1 MESDGFSSVT
11 ITRSSRRLF
20 RRVPND
26 DIVEVVEYQS
36 DGDIVEATE
45 HQSDDCPPDESQ
57 SESSQY
63 LERDSTISV
72 EENASEAIVPRLSRP
87 ASQRSPR
94 PRRNGSHRVR
104 DHGNSTQDIVLDT
117 GPQPPLVV
125 RIGADFQSE
134 TIMIQDASSGSIQR
148 LEALAIHRMG
158 LPLALKVAR
167 KVYVDDSISSD
178 WTRNKEA
185 ATKMLCALNTGIQRR
200 HYDVNVASRAD
211 SDVRGPT
218 FR

>member
-1 MESDGFSSVT
+1 
-11 ITRSSRRLF
+11 
-20 RRVPND
+20 
-26 DIVEVVEYQS
+26 
-36 DGDIVEATE
+36 
-45 HQSDDCPPDESQ
+45 
-57 SESSQY
+57 
-63 LERDSTISV
+63 
-72 EENASEAIVPRLSRP
+72 
-87 ASQRSPR
+87 
-94 PRRNGSHRVR
+94 
-104 DHGNSTQDIVLDT
+104 
-117 GPQPPLVV
+117 
-125 RIGADFQSE
+125 
-134 TIMIQDASSGSIQR
+134 MIQDASSGSIQR